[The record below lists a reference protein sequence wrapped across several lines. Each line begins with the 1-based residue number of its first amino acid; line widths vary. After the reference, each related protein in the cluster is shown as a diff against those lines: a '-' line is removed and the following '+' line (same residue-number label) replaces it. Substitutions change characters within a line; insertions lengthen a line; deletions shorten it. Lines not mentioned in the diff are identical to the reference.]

1 MLEHLN
7 LTNVMVFDIE
17 TASSHK
23 SYSHMS
29 ETFQKLWESTIHKRE
44 AKDDESPETTYFE
57 NAGLHAEFSKIVT
70 ISAGFFEKVSEDVY
84 NLRMKSFYSH
94 DEKEIL
100 SKFSEILNTRTP
112 GKHYLLAHNGKHFD
126 VPYLCKRLSI
136 HQMPIPSFIDTYDL
150 KPWESK
156 WILDSKIMW
165 GFGSEAKI
173 SLKTLCGVFDIPT
186 PKDDIEGKDVTRVYW
201 NEEDG
206 IERIQTYCKKD
217 VLATA
222 RVFCK
227 IIQRNITINPLEL

>member
-1 MLEHLN
+1 MLDHLN

-23 SYSHMS
+23 SYSDMS
-29 ETFQKLWESTIHKRE
+29 ETFQKLWYDSIHKKE
-44 AKDDESPETTYFE
+44 AKDNESPETTYFE

-112 GKHYLLAHNGKHFD
+112 NKHFLLAHNGKHFD

>member
-1 MLEHLN
+1 MLDHLN

-23 SYSHMS
+23 SYSDMS
-29 ETFQKLWESTIHKRE
+29 ETFQKLWYDSIHKKE
-44 AKDDESPETTYFE
+44 AKDNESPEETYF
-57 NAGLHAEFSKIVT
+57 NHAGLHPEFSKVVT
-70 ISAGFFEKVSEDVY
+70 ISAGFFEKVSEENY
-84 NLRMKSFYSH
+84 NLRLKSFYSH

-100 SKFSEILNTRTP
+100 SQFSQILNTRTP
-112 GKHYLLAHNGKHFD
+112 GKHYLLAHNGKNFD
-126 VPYLCKRLSI
+126 VPYICKRLTV
-136 HQMPIPSFIDTYDL
+136 HQMPIPSFIDTYDV

-173 SLKTLCGVFDIPT
+173 ALKTLCGIFDIPT
-186 PKDDIEGKDVTRVYW
+186 PKDDIEGKDITRVYW
-201 NEEDG
+201 NEENG
-206 IERIQTYCKKD
+206 LERIQTYCKKD

-227 IIQRNITINPLEL
+227 IIQRNVTINPLEV